1 MHGKRLATDYGFR
14 PIIRK
19 GIGRGKCK

>member
-1 MHGKRLATDYGFR
+1 MHGKRLATDYGFG